1 MPCCWPR
8 RAFGTRSCSRTGN
21 DSSATWYR
29 PRTGPLPSADELID
43 ACRERLPDYLVPA
56 VVVPI
61 DAVPLT
67 PNGKLDRGRLPDP
80 SIGSMGGRRP
90 RTPVEER
97 VAALWTELLGV
108 EVGIDDRF
116 FQVGG
121 HSILVIRLVARI
133 QTEFDVALPVTAV
146 FENPTIAGLAAAI
159 ETAVLADIE
168 AMSEDEVRGQ
178 VLQAQ
183 DATA

>member
-1 MPCCWPR
+1 M
-8 RAFGTRSCSRTGN
+8 
-21 DSSATWYR
+21 
-29 PRTGPLPSADELID
+29 
-43 ACRERLPDYLVPA
+43 VPA

-80 SIGSMGGRRP
+80 TMVTAVGQRP

-108 EVGIDDRF
+108 EVGVDDRF

-133 QTEFDVALPVTAV
+133 QTEFDVALPVTTV
-146 FENPTIAGLAAAI
+146 FEYPTIAGLAAVI

-168 AMSEDEVRGQ
+168 AMSDDEVRGQ
-178 VLQAQ
+178 VLQVQ
-183 DATA
+183 DVTK